1 MASIFSGSS
10 GRNAAVASNRE
21 LLYGL
26 QNAHQQ
32 LNSGKDAA
40 AGYLNQN
47 PNIYTNANNTAQGYL
62 DSAYNDA
69 RNTVA
74 GNNQYYQPYYDTGT
88 QANTALANANGL
100 NGAAGYNDAMSQF
113 RTGPGYQFQMDQGL
127 DAINRGA
134 AARGG
139 LASGN
144 NTVDIMKYAQGMA
157 DQSWQQNLNNLSG
170 MANTGMQAAQGMAQN
185 NQSLAQLAS
194 NYGSNSAQLQQG
206 YGDRLAGNNS
216 ALAGNETNMANNLA
230 NMTYNTANQMASNT
244 GAGMMAGQTAAQ
256 NRFGALMGGLSL
268 GAGMLGK
275 LF

>member
-21 LLYGL
+21 LLGGL

-32 LNSGKDAA
+32 LASGNTAA

-47 PNIYTNANNTAQGYL
+47 PNIYNSATDRAQGLL
-62 DSAYNDA
+62 DSAYADA
-69 RNTVA
+69 KGSIA
-74 GNNQYYQPYYDTGT
+74 GNSQYFQPFYDTGQ

-100 NGAAGYNDAMSQF
+100 NGAAGYNDAMAQF

-127 DAINRGA
+127 DAINRTA

-144 NTVDIMKYAQGMA
+144 NTVDLLRYAQGNA
-157 DQSWQQNLNNLSG
+157 DQSWQQNINNLSG
-170 MANTGMQAAQGMAQN
+170 MSNTGMQAAQG
-185 NQSLAQLAS
+185 LAQANQGLANLAM
-194 NYGSNSAQLQQG
+194 NYGNSGASLQQG
-206 YGDRLAGNNS
+206 LGDRLAGNNT

-230 NMTYNTANQMASNT
+230 NMTYGAANQMSQNT
-244 GAGMMAGQTAAQ
+244 GQGMMAGQQAAS
-256 NRFGALMGGLSL
+256 NRFGFGMGLANSLL
-268 GAGMLGK
+268 GAAGK
-275 LF
+275 FI